1 MEYSDG
7 LLHTAEMVT
16 VNNLEKEKKKK
27 KDYVAL
33 DLGNFENKNLS

>member
-16 VNNLEKEKKKK
+16 VKNLEKGKKETIM
-27 KDYVAL
+27 L
-33 DLGNFENKNLS
+33 LWI